1 MKIAAI
7 GGGSTYT
14 PELIEGFARR
24 AGILPW
30 DELVLHDVSAERLDV
45 VGGLARRILARD
57 GLADRLTTTESLG
70 EAVDGAAGGARARRR
85 GSCSSGGGGSRPGW
99 STRRCRT
106 SSGCSVRRPPGR
118 AGSPRPCAPCR

>member
-1 MKIAAI
+1 MRERDAAAARTRAPACRGLPRRGGRRCGRSCAVKIAVV

-24 AGILPW
+24 ADVLPF

-57 GLADRLTTTESLG
+57 DLADRLATTTSLDD
-70 EAVDGAAGGARARRR
+70 AVDGAAAVLVQLRVGGQ
-85 GSCSSGGGGSRPGW
+85 
-99 STRRCRT
+99 
-106 SSGCSVRRPPGR
+106 
-118 AGSPRPCAPCR
+118 